1 MPRCLLTCHP
11 HTVGCTFGLDVCK
24 TRGVKGAHFALG
36 HIQELLEII
45 NYSGVLHPDHTD
57 TVDTKINT
65 ACMPTYN
72 FDIFTSGTDNIYDLI
87 IMPDCGGAFFTEQN
101 PSVFAITDGVFTN
114 IGMVAAFHN
123 TVFAKMLKT
132 LIPGGYL
139 VFSKM
144 VYLDTDKQ
152 KNDYVAAMNKWFNT
166 NDMPF
171 KMRWVYAGMS
181 WFVIHKLLP
190 NATGGKSKA
199 RLKSKPRS
207 KSKTRSKSKSRAKSK
222 NRSKSKSR
230 RHK

>member
-24 TRGVKGAHFALG
+24 TRGVKGEHFALG
-36 HIQELLEII
+36 HIRQLLKII
-45 NYSGVLHPDHTD
+45 NYSSVLHPDHTD

-72 FDIFTSGTDNIYDLI
+72 FDIFTSVTHNIYDLI

-101 PSVFAITDGVFTN
+101 QRVFAITDGVFTN
-114 IGMVAAFHN
+114 IGMIAAFHN
-123 TVFAKMLKT
+123 AVFAKILEA

-152 KNDYVAAMNKWFNT
+152 KK
-166 NDMPF
+166 
-171 KMRWVYAGMS
+171 
-181 WFVIHKLLP
+181 
-190 NATGGKSKA
+190 
-199 RLKSKPRS
+199 RLCSGHERVV
-207 KSKTRSKSKSRAKSK
+207 
-222 NRSKSKSR
+222 
-230 RHK
+230 